1 MRPGSRPPKF
11 CATSSVGSMGG
22 ACFSSPA
29 QRSALCSR
37 FAARTWRIAQAS
49 AIFYRP
55 HAGKPL
61 CKRARPPLSL
71 RPTGAQRLTP
81 ATGRTVAQLNRTE
94 CYGRNP
100 EIEVPGANDLPLQ
113 NELHATAR
121 NKSTNG
127 DRVLP
132 CKNYEVHMRQLA
144 VSLFGAVASPLRFAV
159 ITALLAF
166 TTLPLLAQEQPIPA
180 ELSFLN
186 KIGKP
191 YRVTYEPWTEIK
203 IPQGNDYGFGKMVRG
218 KHWQFPVIITGAI
231 TREAVWAI
239 VKPAFLANG
248 WTAVHEWPRSI
259 EMFLHY
265 QKDGVEAWADT
276 DTQGNERDSVE
287 IVEIA
292 PMPFKFTLTAPS
304 ATPEPVDPNAGDFPW
319 LGPLPGSKYRSSVL
333 DIAPFYVS
341 IKGASAPELVAS
353 GSIIKAYYAPP
364 DGLSNSLFRIAYHD
378 ALTAAGWTIVSES
391 MGADVA
397 ISAHFT
403 RNGRNLWV
411 SLHKNDTFDIRV
423 ADAGAVNKDMS
434 SDLKT
439 NCHVAIYGVL
449 FDFNK
454 STLQPASDPVL
465 QQILDLLK
473 KNPTQK
479 IEVQGHTDNVGGDAY
494 NQTLSEARAKAIVT
508 WLTQHG
514 IAGDRLTAKG
524 FGKTKPIADNA
535 TDAGRAK
542 NRRVE
547 IADPNCAAHSK

>member
-1 MRPGSRPPKF
+1 MRHL
-11 CATSSVGSMGG
+11 A
-22 ACFSSPA
+22 
-29 QRSALCSR
+29 
-37 FAARTWRIAQAS
+37 
-49 AIFYRP
+49 
-55 HAGKPL
+55 
-61 CKRARPPLSL
+61 LSL
-71 RPTGAQRLTP
+71 I
-81 ATGRTVAQLNRTE
+81 VA
-94 CYGRNP
+94 
-100 EIEVPGANDLPLQ
+100 A
-113 NELHATAR
+113 
-121 NKSTNG
+121 
-127 DRVLP
+127 
-132 CKNYEVHMRQLA
+132 
-144 VSLFGAVASPLRFAV
+144 ASRLRFAG

-166 TTLPLLAQEQPIPA
+166 TALPLLAQEQPIPA

-191 YRVTYEPWTEIK
+191 YRITYEPWTEMQ
-203 IPQGNDYGFGKMVRG
+203 IPQGNRGMNGVGKVARG
-218 KHWQFPVIITGAI
+218 KHWEFPVIVTGAM
-231 TREAVWAI
+231 TEDAVWAI
-239 VKPAFLANG
+239 IKPAFLANG
-248 WTAVHEWPRSI
+248 WTAVHEWSAGGI
-259 EMFLHY
+259 ELFLHY
-265 QKDGVEAWADT
+265 QKDGVEAWAET
-276 DTQGNERDSVE
+276 DPRGAERAYVE

-292 PMPFKFTLTAPS
+292 PMPFTFTLNPPA
-304 ATPEPVDPNAGDFPW
+304 ATPEPVSATAGDFPW
-319 LGPLPGSKYRSSVL
+319 LAPLPGSKFRSSVA
-333 DIAPFYVS
+333 DPDPFSVS
-341 IKGASAPELVAS
+341 IKGAAEKELVAS

-378 ALTAAGWTIVSES
+378 ALTAAGWTIVNES

-403 RNGRNLWV
+403 KNGRNLWA

-423 ADAGAVNKDMS
+423 ADAGAVNKDLGS
-434 SDLKT
+434 NLKT

-494 NQTLSEARAKAIVT
+494 NQTLSEARAKAIVA

-514 IAGDRLTAKG
+514 IAGERLTAKG
-524 FGKTKPIADNA
+524 FGKTRPIADNA

>member
-1 MRPGSRPPKF
+1 M
-11 CATSSVGSMGG
+11 
-22 ACFSSPA
+22 
-29 QRSALCSR
+29 
-37 FAARTWRIAQAS
+37 
-49 AIFYRP
+49 
-55 HAGKPL
+55 H
-61 CKRARPPLSL
+61 
-71 RPTGAQRLTP
+71 
-81 ATGRTVAQLNRTE
+81 
-94 CYGRNP
+94 
-100 EIEVPGANDLPLQ
+100 
-113 NELHATAR
+113 
-121 NKSTNG
+121 
-127 DRVLP
+127 
-132 CKNYEVHMRQLA
+132 QLA
-144 VSLFGAVASPLRFAV
+144 VSRFGAVASPWRFAV

-166 TTLPLLAQEQPIPA
+166 TTLPSLAQEQPIPT

-191 YRVTYEPWTEIK
+191 YRITYEPWTETK
-203 IPQGNDYGFGKMVRG
+203 IPYGNDGGFGKIVRG
-218 KHWQFPVIITGAI
+218 KHWQFPVIVTGAI
-231 TREAVWAI
+231 TKEAVWAI

-248 WTAVHEWPRSI
+248 WTAVHEWPSSI

-276 DTQGNERDSVE
+276 DTQGNERASVE

-292 PMPFKFTLTAPS
+292 PIPFNFTLTAPP
-304 ATPEPVDPNAGDFPW
+304 ATPETGDLNAGDFPW
-319 LGPLPGSKYRSSVL
+319 LGPLPGSKFRSSEPDV
-333 DIAPFYVS
+333 APFYVS
-341 IKGASAPELVAS
+341 IEGASAPELVAS
-353 GSIIKAYYAPP
+353 GSIIKIYYLPP
-364 DGLSNSLFRIAYHD
+364 DGLSNSLFRISYHN
-378 ALTAAGWTIVSES
+378 ALTAAGWTIVHES

-403 RNGRNLWV
+403 KNGRNLWAA
-411 SLHKNDTFDIRV
+411 LHKSDSYDIRV
-423 ADAGAVNKDMS
+423 ADAGAVNKDIS

-465 QQILDLLK
+465 QQILELLK
-473 KNPTQK
+473 NSPTQK

-494 NQTLSEARAKAIVT
+494 NQTLSEARAKAIDT
-508 WLTQHG
+508 WLAQHG

>member
-1 MRPGSRPPKF
+1 M
-11 CATSSVGSMGG
+11 
-22 ACFSSPA
+22 
-29 QRSALCSR
+29 
-37 FAARTWRIAQAS
+37 
-49 AIFYRP
+49 
-55 HAGKPL
+55 
-61 CKRARPPLSL
+61 
-71 RPTGAQRLTP
+71 
-81 ATGRTVAQLNRTE
+81 
-94 CYGRNP
+94 
-100 EIEVPGANDLPLQ
+100 VPF
-113 NELHATAR
+113 
-121 NKSTNG
+121 KS
-127 DRVLP
+127 
-132 CKNYEVHMRQLA
+132 YEVSMRQRV
-144 VSLFGAVASPLRFAV
+144 VSLFATVVSPLGFAV
-159 ITALLAF
+159 TAALLAF
-166 TTLPLLAQEQPIPA
+166 TPVPSLAQEQPIPA
-180 ELSFLN
+180 ELGFLN

-191 YRVTYEPWTEIK
+191 YRITYEPWTEMK
-203 IPQGNDYGFGKMVRG
+203 IPQGNDGGFGKMVRG

-259 EMFLHY
+259 EMLLHY

-304 ATPEPVDPNAGDFPW
+304 ATPEKVDPNGGDFPW
-319 LGPLPGSKYRSSVL
+319 LGPLPGWQFRSSVA
-333 DIAPFYVS
+333 DTDPFRVP
-341 IKGASAPELVAS
+341 ITGAAELELVAPS
-353 GSIIKAYYAPP
+353 SIIKTYRQPR
-364 DGLSNSLFRIAYHD
+364 DGMSNSLFHIAYHD
-378 ALTAAGWTIVSES
+378 ALIQAGWTILHDRQDVSLT
-391 MGADVA
+391 
-397 ISAHFT
+397 AHFT
-403 RNGRNLWV
+403 QNGRNLWATLYK
-411 SLHKNDTFDIRV
+411 SEFNEIRV

-494 NQTLSEARAKAIVT
+494 NQTLSEARAKAIDT
-508 WLTQHG
+508 WLTEHG